1 MVHLLVHVLT
11 KEDLKLQPLAD
22 AECWSLGFETATA
35 CTVVPCSIK
44 LRQLILVLPLQ
55 YNFLY
60 YE

>member
-35 CTVVPCSIK
+35 CMVVPCSIK

-55 YNFLY
+55 YNFLS